1 MDDIFLDTGSVMF
14 EVAKIVARFYTVF
27 PFICLF
33 MHHGNIVAYT
43 SEAGGSFPEQ
53 TEESSSFFW
62 WGCHQHGNLVLVC
75 YMDLL
80 VNSNK

>member
-1 MDDIFLDTGSVMF
+1 MIYFLDAGSVMF
-14 EVAKIVARFYTVF
+14 EVAKIVARFYTF
-27 PFICLF
+27 FFHFICPF

-43 SEAGGSFPEQ
+43 PGAGILFLEQ

-62 WGCHQHGNLVLVC
+62 GGRHQHGNLVLVC
-75 YMDLL
+75 YVDLL